1 MMVLFGLAGTLLSLF
16 FLEPL
21 AYLLGSSAKL
31 LPYVMEYLRPI
42 VIGTLAF
49 ILMYAC
55 GILLRADNAP
65 RLAMVSMLIGNI
77 SNIVLDYV
85 FVIVFGWGLG
95 GAAFAT
101 ALAPLITLIIA
112 SLHFVGHKERLHFS
126 RITNIRAILRR
137 IVVNGAGSGILEL
150 TSGLVILV
158 FNAVILA
165 VSDATFLAAY
175 AIVANIAYVLKGVFA
190 AFGQAAQ
197 PIMSY
202 NYGAHA
208 PGRTRETFRFSMFL
222 TLAVSLLIYL
232 LFCFFHVPLASLFA
246 SGEAEVLALGAFGI
260 VLYFTSLPF
269 SAFNTILMYYFQS
282 VESGR
287 LATVLAIAKGVVFIL
302 IGLLLLYVLLG
313 ETGIW
318 LTVTFAEAAACL
330 LGIALYRRRCRGEE
344 RG

>member
-1 MMVLFGLAGTLLSLF
+1 
-16 FLEPL
+16 
-21 AYLLGSSAKL
+21 
-31 LPYVMEYLRPI
+31 
-42 VIGTLAF
+42 
-49 ILMYAC
+49 
-55 GILLRADNAP
+55 
-65 RLAMVSMLIGNI
+65 MVSMLIGNI

-101 ALAPLITLIIA
+101 ALAPLITLVIA

-208 PGRTRETFRFSMFL
+208 PGRTRATFCFSMFL

>member
-1 MMVLFGLAGTLLSLF
+1 M
-16 FLEPL
+16 
-21 AYLLGSSAKL
+21 
-31 LPYVMEYLRPI
+31 
-42 VIGTLAF
+42 
-49 ILMYAC
+49 
-55 GILLRADNAP
+55 
-65 RLAMVSMLIGNI
+65 
-77 SNIVLDYV
+77 
-85 FVIVFGWGLG
+85 
-95 GAAFAT
+95 
-101 ALAPLITLIIA
+101 
-112 SLHFVGHKERLHFS
+112 
-126 RITNIRAILRR
+126 
-137 IVVNGAGSGILEL
+137 VNGAGSGILEL

-260 VLYFTSLPF
+260 VLYLSL
-269 SAFNTILMYYFQS
+269 IH
-282 VESGR
+282 
-287 LATVLAIAKGVVFIL
+287 I
-302 IGLLLLYVLLG
+302 
-313 ETGIW
+313 
-318 LTVTFAEAAACL
+318 
-330 LGIALYRRRCRGEE
+330 
-344 RG
+344 

>member
-1 MMVLFGLAGTLLSLF
+1 MPS
-16 FLEPL
+16 
-21 AYLLGSSAKL
+21 
-31 LPYVMEYLRPI
+31 
-42 VIGTLAF
+42 
-49 ILMYAC
+49 C
-55 GILLRADNAP
+55 
-65 RLAMVSMLIGNI
+65 
-77 SNIVLDYV
+77 
-85 FVIVFGWGLG
+85 
-95 GAAFAT
+95 
-101 ALAPLITLIIA
+101 
-112 SLHFVGHKERLHFS
+112 
-126 RITNIRAILRR
+126 RR

-208 PGRTRETFRFSMFL
+208 LNRPRETFRFSMFL
-222 TLAVSLLIYL
+222 ALGGLVADLSALL
-232 LFCFFHVPLASLFA
+232 LFSRS
-246 SGEAEVLALGAFGI
+246 SGRLCLRAGRRKMLALGAFGI

>member
-1 MMVLFGLAGTLLSLF
+1 
-16 FLEPL
+16 
-21 AYLLGSSAKL
+21 
-31 LPYVMEYLRPI
+31 
-42 VIGTLAF
+42 
-49 ILMYAC
+49 
-55 GILLRADNAP
+55 
-65 RLAMVSMLIGNI
+65 
-77 SNIVLDYV
+77 
-85 FVIVFGWGLG
+85 
-95 GAAFAT
+95 
-101 ALAPLITLIIA
+101 
-112 SLHFVGHKERLHFS
+112 
-126 RITNIRAILRR
+126 
-137 IVVNGAGSGILEL
+137 
-150 TSGLVILV
+150 
-158 FNAVILA
+158 
-165 VSDATFLAAY
+165 
-175 AIVANIAYVLKGVFA
+175 
-190 AFGQAAQ
+190 
-197 PIMSY
+197 
-202 NYGAHA
+202 
-208 PGRTRETFRFSMFL
+208 MFL

>member
-1 MMVLFGLAGTLLSLF
+1 MALTNLKVVKVMGWCNFNRAGTF
-16 FLEPL
+16 F
-21 AYLLGSSAKL
+21 
-31 LPYVMEYLRPI
+31 R
-42 VIGTLAF
+42 
-49 ILMYAC
+49 
-55 GILLRADNAP
+55 
-65 RLAMVSMLIGNI
+65 VSMLIGNI

-165 VSDATFLAAY
+165 VY

-208 PGRTRETFRFSMFL
+208 LNRTRETFRFSMFL